1 MSYDKQKKI
10 TMTPLKRFYNLL
22 ELDKKDVYQI
32 FFYAIFAG
40 LISLSLPLGIQ
51 AIINFIQSGR
61 VSASWI
67 VLIILVIFGVAL
79 VGILSLMQL
88 RITENL
94 QQKIFVRASF
104 EFAARL
110 PKIKMEQLYNSYP
123 PELAN
128 RFFDTMTIQKG
139 TSKLLI
145 DFSAALLQIAFGV
158 ILLSLYHPY
167 FIIFGVLLFFLLYF
181 IFRFSFKSGLETS
194 LKESKFKYKV
204 AGWLQEL
211 ARNNYSFKNDL
222 HYNFGLQKNN
232 NIVSE
237 YLNYRE
243 KHFSVIKRQ
252 FTQLILFKILIT
264 GGLLSI
270 GGFLVLS
277 QQMNIG
283 QFVAAEII
291 ILLVITSVEKII
303 IGLETFYD
311 VLTSIEKIGQVTDME
326 LEEDTAFSSDTCYA
340 NISLEIENL
349 TFKFP
354 DSNKEILS
362 ALSLKIEQ
370 GEKIAIEG
378 PNSSG
383 KTTLIRIL
391 SGLLQPTSGT
401 FYINDDTYRKINLKQ
416 YRSQIGGIIHGETP
430 FEGTL
435 LENITF
441 NDNSITTENLKWA
454 IEGVQ
459 LSSFV
464 KTLPKGLET
473 HIFPEGK
480 QLSSSDAEKVLLARS
495 IIHKPKILFYED
507 PTDMM
512 DIKVANEIIDFL
524 TSEKNNWTIIVSS
537 KNPYWKT
544 KCSRI
549 ITMENG
555 TIQLDLKNK

>member
-1 MSYDKQKKI
+1 
-10 TMTPLKRFYNLL
+10 MTSLKRFYNLL

-51 AIINFIQSGR
+51 AITNFIQSGR

-67 VLIILVIFGVAL
+67 ILIILVVFGVAL

-110 PKIKMEQLYNSYP
+110 PKIKTEQLHNTYP

-128 RFFDTMTIQKG
+128 RFFDTMAIQKG

-145 DFSAALLQIAFGV
+145 DFSAALLQIVFGV

-167 FIIFGVLLFFLLYF
+167 FIIFGVLLFGILYF
-181 IFRFSFKSGLETS
+181 IFKFSFKSGLETS

-204 AGWLQEL
+204 ASWLQEM
-211 ARNNYSFKNDL
+211 ARNNFSFKNDL
-222 HYNFGLQKNN
+222 NYNYGLQKNN
-232 NIVSE
+232 NLVDN

-243 KHFSVIKRQ
+243 KHFDVIKRQ
-252 FTQLILFKILIT
+252 FSQLIVFKILIT
-264 GGLLSI
+264 ASLLSI

-291 ILLVITSVEKII
+291 ILLVINSVEKII

-311 VLTSIEKIGQVTDME
+311 VLTSIEKIGQVTDLE
-326 LEEDTAFSSDTCYA
+326 LEEDVPFKGDTCYT
-340 NISLEIENL
+340 NISLETENL
-349 TFKFP
+349 YFKFP
-354 DSNKEILS
+354 DSNKEILN
-362 ALSLKIEQ
+362 AISLKIEQ
-370 GEKIAIEG
+370 GEKIVIEG
-378 PNSSG
+378 ENGSG
-383 KTTLIRIL
+383 KTTLIRVL
-391 SGLLQPTSGT
+391 SGLLQPTNGS
-401 FYINDDTYRKINLKQ
+401 FYINDDTFRKINLKQ
-416 YRSQIGGIIHGETP
+416 FRSQIGCITHSETP

-441 NDNSITTENLKWA
+441 NDDTLTTEDLKWA
-454 IEGVQ
+454 IDGVQ
-459 LSSFV
+459 LSSYI
-464 KTLPKGLET
+464 KSLPKGLET
-473 HIFPEGK
+473 RIFPEGK
-480 QLSSSDAEKVLLARS
+480 QLSSSNAQKLLLARS

-507 PTDMM
+507 PTDNM
-512 DIKVANEIIDFL
+512 DEKVANEIIDFI
-524 TSEKNNWTIIVSS
+524 TSDKNKWTIIVSS

-544 KCSRI
+544 KCNRS
-549 ITMENG
+549 ITMQNG
-555 TIQLDLKNK
+555 AIQLDLKTN